1 MNMVPTSF
9 RKQVSNRCSQLHRFC
24 NQLGSILGGFWEPSW
39 SQVGTKSL
47 QKSIPKVIKKTI
59 TISMASGWI
68 FDRFWPPTCL
78 PRGGP
83 RIDFSRSWGLL
94 GPPWGHLGAK
104 MAPRPPQTPPR
115 GLLGAI
121 LDDFGLHFGGFLNGV
136 GPHFGR
142 FLDGLAI
149 ASQPANQPTS

>member
-1 MNMVPTSF
+1 MLPTTLQ
-9 RKQVSNRCSQLHRFC
+9 KQLSNQHPNLHRFC
-24 NQLGSILGGFWEPSW
+24 NQLDSILGGFWEPSW
-39 SQVGTKSL
+39 SQVGTKSF

-78 PRGGP
+78 PRGGT

-121 LDDFGLHFGGFLNGV
+121 LDDFGIHFDGFLNG
-136 GPHFGR
+136 FGAHLGR
-142 FLDGLAI
+142 DMYVYRYIGI
-149 ASQPANQPTS
+149 

>member
-1 MNMVPTSF
+1 MPRSLP
-9 RKQVSNRCSQLHRFC
+9 KPLSNQHPNLHRFWS
-24 NQLGSILGGFWEPSW
+24 QLGSILGGFGEPSW

-59 TISMASGWI
+59 TFSMASGWI
-68 FDRFWPPTCL
+68 FNRFWPPTWL

-115 GLLGAI
+115 GLLGTI
-121 LDDFGLHFGGFLNGV
+121 LDDFGLHFDRFLNGF
-136 GPHFGR
+136 GSQLGR

-149 ASQPANQPTS
+149 ALR